1 MSENSGNAM
10 EEMDRRRFSL
20 TGRVFHATLLGSLI
34 LGLIV
39 LIIGLGLYT
48 YALVGQYISQSYSIS
63 CCAASICEKLADVE
77 SFSDSVMG
85 RYRSLSDSEIAS
97 MGSRDYRNL
106 FSDLEENPAF
116 GSIHFVLHE
125 FLDAGDVDA
134 VYLAAF
140 DEEKGRIVYL
150 VDPDD
155 VVSKK
160 LMPGD
165 WQEFKAKTLK
175 KFMHWDGKGKL
186 YDIGKTEIYG
196 WLCMSAAP
204 IKRSDGSTVAFVI
217 TDVSLKNFRVGVRT
231 FLIQYV
237 IAMFILINAFC
248 FLMTKHM
255 KKRMVVPINS
265 ITQAAQDYILDK
277 CAGISGNNHFAA
289 LQIKTGDEL
298 ENLSVIMA
306 EMEKSLADYEESLTL
321 VTAEKERI
329 GTELSLATRI
339 QADMLPSD
347 FPAFPDR
354 NEFDIYASM
363 NPAREVGGDFYDFI
377 LIDDDHL
384 CLVIADVS
392 GKGVPAALFMMASK
406 IILANTALMNKFP
419 AEILEYTNDLICQN
433 NTEDMFVTVWL
444 GILEISTGKMK
455 AANAGHEYPVIKKKD
470 GQFEIL
476 EDKHGFVIGGLEG
489 MKYSEYDLELSPG
502 SKLFVYTDGVPEAT
516 DSEGKMFGPDRM
528 LDALNRASDESP
540 YLIITH
546 VQDAVNGFVNGAE
559 QFDDMTMLCFEYKGG
574 ASGDGNG
581 ASDVL
586 EIEADTSRIHE
597 VYEYIEKKMDGLHC
611 SQKSLMEI
619 SVAVEEIFVNIANYA
634 YAPGKGNVIVNA
646 ELSRDRTSLTISFSD
661 SGKEFNP
668 LDRTDPDITLSAEER
683 DIGGLGIYMTKQ
695 MMDEVFYE
703 YRDGHN
709 VLTLRKDLES

>member
-1 MSENSGNAM
+1 
-10 EEMDRRRFSL
+10 MDEFNRRRFSL

-63 CCAASICEKLADVE
+63 CCAASICEKVADVE
-77 SFSDSVMG
+77 SFSDSVME
-85 RYRSLSDSEIAS
+85 RYRGLSESEIEM

-106 FSDLEENPAF
+106 FSDFEENPAF

-134 VYLAAF
+134 VYLATF
-140 DEEKGRIVYL
+140 DEENGRIVYL

-155 VVSKK
+155 VASKK

-165 WQEFKAKTLK
+165 WQEFKSKTLK
-175 KFMHWDGKGKL
+175 KFLHWDGKGKL

-217 TDVSLKNFRVGVRT
+217 TDVSLKNFRGGIRT

-237 IAMFILINAFC
+237 VAMFILINAFC
-248 FLMTKHM
+248 FLLTKHM

-277 CAGISGNNHFAA
+277 CAGITSNNHFAS
-289 LQIKTGDEL
+289 LEIRTGDEL

-306 EMEKSLADYEESLTL
+306 EMEKSLAEYEESLTV

-339 QADMLPSD
+339 QEDMLPSD
-347 FPAFPDR
+347 FPAFPER

-363 NPAREVGGDFYDFI
+363 NPAREVGGDFYDFF

-406 IILANTALMNKFP
+406 ILLANTALMKKSP
-419 AEILEYTNDLICQN
+419 AEILEYTNELICQN
-433 NTEDMFVTVWL
+433 NTEEMFVTVWL

-455 AANAGHEYPVIKKKD
+455 AANAGHEYPMIKRKD
-470 GQFEIL
+470 GQFEL
-476 EDKHGFVIGGLEG
+476 LDDKHGFVIGGLEG
-489 MKYSEYDLELSPG
+489 MKYFEYDLDLSPG
-502 SKLFVYTDGVPEAT
+502 TKLFLYTDGVPEAT
-516 DSEGKMFGPDRM
+516 NAEGKMFGLDRT

-546 VQDAVNGFVNGAE
+546 VQDAVNDFVSGAE
-559 QFDDMTMLCFEYKGG
+559 QFDDMTMLCFDFKG
-574 ASGDGNG
+574 SGHEDIHGSG
-581 ASDVL
+581 DVL
-586 EIEADTSRIHE
+586 EIEADTKRIHE
-597 VYEYIEKKMDGLHC
+597 VYEYIEKKMDGLQC
-611 SQKSLMEI
+611 SPKCLMDISL
-619 SVAVEEIFVNIANYA
+619 AVEEIFVNIANYA
-634 YAPGKGNVIVNA
+634 YAPGKGKAIVNA
-646 ELSRDRTSLTISFSD
+646 ELSRDRTMLTISFSD
-661 SGKEFNP
+661 SGKPFNP
-668 LDRTDPDITLSAEER
+668 LERLDPDITLSAEER
-683 DIGGLGIYMTKQ
+683 NIGGLGIYMTKK
-695 MMDEVFYE
+695 MMDEVNYE
-703 YRDGHN
+703 YKDGHN
-709 VLTLRKDLES
+709 VLTMRKKIVE